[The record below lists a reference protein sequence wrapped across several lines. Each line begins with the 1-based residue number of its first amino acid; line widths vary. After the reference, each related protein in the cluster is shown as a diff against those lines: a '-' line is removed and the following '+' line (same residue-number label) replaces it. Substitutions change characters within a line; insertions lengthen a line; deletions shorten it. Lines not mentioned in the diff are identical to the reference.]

1 MHTTSELIKITVY
14 RPLDGIRT
22 PYILS
27 LDRQR
32 NVVSE
37 VVDEAELAHIKAN
50 PMVLKRHTLV
60 ATPAAPV
67 SHAAHLKEQGLYKH
81 ITDAGV
87 VISRQPPD
95 QWEVSF
101 EEWLDKDKPN
111 PFPYSEDLRFEYFDE
126 LDDIQ
131 ARIAEGTC
139 PGCELI
145 KMQVSFRIRLREMLD
160 A

>member
-1 MHTTSELIKITVY
+1 MDTTSELIKINVY
-14 RPLDGIRT
+14 RPLDGLRT
-22 PYILS
+22 PYTIA

-32 NVVSE
+32 NVVSDQINE
-37 VVDEAELAHIKAN
+37 VELAQIKAN
-50 PMVLKRHTLV
+50 PMALRRHTI
-60 ATPAAPV
+60 APADRPAL
-67 SHAAHLKEQGLYKH
+67 SHVDNLKEQGLFKH

-95 QWEVSF
+95 RWELDF
-101 EEWLDKDKPN
+101 IEWLDKDKPN

-145 KMQVSFRIRLREMLD
+145 KMQVSFRIRLRELID
-160 A
+160 V

>member
-1 MHTTSELIKITVY
+1 MDNTSELIKIKVY
-14 RPLDGIRT
+14 RPLDGLRT
-22 PYILS
+22 PYTFT

-32 NVVSE
+32 NVIS
-37 VVDEAELAHIKAN
+37 DEIDEEELEQIKAN
-50 PMVLKRHTLV
+50 PAALRRHTI
-60 ATPAAPV
+60 AAPPV
-67 SHAAHLKEQGLYKH
+67 SHASNLKEQGLFKH

-95 QWEVSF
+95 QWELSF
-101 EEWLDKDKPN
+101 EDWLDKDKPN

-126 LDDIQ
+126 LDDIK